1 MKLTR
6 SIAAATALVAMIA
19 GLSTVPAGATTASTL
34 ADHLTPKERLNKR
47 VAMAAVDELL
57 NKHDLTAVDR
67 YYREPYIQHNPDIA
81 NGFAGVKAA
90 ISQLPNLHYD
100 VFKVLADGDF
110 VTVDARVTGL
120 GDTTKIIM
128 DVFRLDRGRIVE
140 HWDIIQDEVPAAET
154 ASGNPMISPTR
165 PGRHSRYDN
174 ERIVFRALDD
184 LLTRRDLTAIDRYW
198 RDPYIQH
205 APFVDNG
212 TAALRAAVRALPA
225 GFSYEPGLVMSEG
238 DEVVVHA
245 RFTGIAPTPVI
256 VIQIFRLDHGRI
268 VEHWANVQKDV
279 PADQSANGNPMT
291 TPRIT
296 A

>member
-1 MKLTR
+1 MNLNR
-6 SIAAATALVAMIA
+6 RAMAVLSLVLATTV
-19 GLSTVPAGATTASTL
+19 LSSTPAGAT
-34 ADHLTPKERLNKR
+34 ADGLSPKERLNKR
-47 VAMAAVDELL
+47 VALAAVDELL

-154 ASGNPMISPTR
+154 VSGNPMISRTR
-165 PGRHSRYDN
+165 PGRHSRHDN
-174 ERIVFRALDD
+174 ERIVLQALDA

-198 RDPYIQH
+198 RDPYIEH
-205 APFVDNG
+205 APTVGNG
-212 TAALRAAVRALPA
+212 VA
-225 GFSYEPGLVMSEG
+225 
-238 DEVVVHA
+238 
-245 RFTGIAPTPVI
+245 
-256 VIQIFRLDHGRI
+256 
-268 VEHWANVQKDV
+268 
-279 PADQSANGNPMT
+279 
-291 TPRIT
+291 
-296 A
+296 